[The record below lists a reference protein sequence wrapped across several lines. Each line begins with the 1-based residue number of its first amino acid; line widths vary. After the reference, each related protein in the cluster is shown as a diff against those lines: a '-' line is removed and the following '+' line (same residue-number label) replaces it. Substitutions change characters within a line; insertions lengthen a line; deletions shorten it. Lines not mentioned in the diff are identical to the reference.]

1 MITATNGL
9 TLNHEVVRGYRFIF
23 MESRQDR
30 FAPEWATNTGRVLLY
45 LIDNTVEFLNITY
58 TPLAEL
64 LLAGQNNI
72 VDKGHLTVEVT
83 ANGQTETIVFD
94 EQDEDFY
101 AILVSHPLIIEKEF
115 AHPNNST
122 PANIGWKWNGEVF
135 HQ

>member
-1 MITATNGL
+1 MITATSGL
-9 TLNHEVVRGYRFIF
+9 NLNHGWVKGYRF
-23 MESRQDR
+23 ESINIPR
-30 FAPEWATNTGRVLLY
+30 PLPIEWAENTGRVLLY
-45 LIDNTVEFLNITY
+45 LIDNTVEYLNIVWS
-58 TPLAEL
+58 PMADL

-72 VDKGHLTVEVT
+72 VDKDNLTIEVT

-101 AILVSHPLIIEKEF
+101 AILASNPLIMEKEF

-122 PANIGWKWNGEVF
+122 PATVGWKWNGEVF